1 MVRYIVDLKKQR
13 KLRWLHFLGGLKEIK
28 AIFNYKENN
37 SINHLFNLPCK
48 VEREVQDRQ
57 RTKGP
62 LGVVGQIKGKQG
74 LPQPPPVTLYFNNRA
89 QFIAST
95 TSTRARE
102 ASMSQA
108 SFSLV
113 NSIGRS

>member
-1 MVRYIVDLKKQR
+1 VGIKKQR
-13 KLRWLHFLGGLKEIK
+13 KLRWLHFLGGLKETRLYLIIK
-28 AIFNYKENN
+28 KIIL
-37 SINHLFNLPCK
+37 SIICLTFLVKLKKKCRRGK
-48 VEREVQDRQ
+48 GQ
-57 RTKGP
+57 RAL
-62 LGVVGQIKGKQG
+62 LGFVGQIKGKQG

-102 ASMSQA
+102 ASMSPA